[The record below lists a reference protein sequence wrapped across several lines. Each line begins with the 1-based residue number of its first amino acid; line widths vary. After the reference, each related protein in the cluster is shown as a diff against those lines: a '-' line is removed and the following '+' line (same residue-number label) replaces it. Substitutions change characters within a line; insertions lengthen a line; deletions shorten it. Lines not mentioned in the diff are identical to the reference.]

1 MYGARSLHHGLPHEP
16 LSCRLLS
23 AVCRLPSICAHAQ
36 VPGVASSTLDWV
48 WASESMAVSAVY
60 WPLTVPAVS
69 APAGPAGWRLYNLP
83 NADHPSDHLPIGA
96 ILRVKRAPVRGANG
110 MAHVVHAAAAEA
122 PEGSDAMPM
131 PMPMHAAAS
140 SSSFGSAAASEGTPT
155 TPTPDPAS

>member
-1 MYGARSLHHGLPHEP
+1 M
-16 LSCRLLS
+16 
-23 AVCRLPSICAHAQ
+23 
-36 VPGVASSTLDWV
+36 ASSLDWV

-110 MAHVVHAAAAEA
+110 VAHVVHAAAAEA
-122 PEGSDAMPM
+122 PEGSDAMPVR
-131 PMPMHAAAS
+131 AAAS
-140 SSSFGSAAASEGTPT
+140 SSSLGSVAASEGTPAAAA
-155 TPTPDPAS
+155 PGASCH